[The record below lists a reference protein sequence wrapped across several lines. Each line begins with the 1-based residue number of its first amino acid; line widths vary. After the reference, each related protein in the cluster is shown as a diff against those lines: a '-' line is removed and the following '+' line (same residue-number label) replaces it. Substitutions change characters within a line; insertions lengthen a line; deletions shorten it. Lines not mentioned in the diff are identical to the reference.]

1 MSMKF
6 THGVRRVLAGMSLSL
21 LAGGAAFAQQAGS
34 DYKLVWSD
42 EFDGTELN
50 RKHWNVEVNGDG
62 GGNGELQYYADRP
75 QNVSVK
81 NGNLVLTAR
90 RESYRGKSFTSGR
103 VNSNKKI
110 VFAKGKIEASI
121 KLPKT
126 YKGLWPAFWMMGNDY
141 NELGWPKCGETDILE
156 MGHKDGYETVDKSE
170 RYFNGALH
178 WGPQWGV
185 TGDYTAQSTAPYSL
199 QDGQYHKFTCVIDD
213 EHIYMYLDDLAEPY
227 MAFDLSAD
235 KNSPD
240 DWYNTYTQFT
250 KDQFILFNLAVG
262 GDLFP
267 GISDP
272 AGITAFTDEASMY
285 VDYVR
290 VYQKEGEENIRVNEK
305 DDEVIAS
312 GNESI
317 DAVIAK
323 INGELDSTF
332 PYGAIFDNFLFSDYI
347 RGTEYGLQDAG
358 VKKVIVHEYNVNNET
373 SHWYHWN
380 ERGQGGNG
388 SITGVDYSN
397 NGYLS
402 YTAIDNGYHG
412 AGFALDFAGMY
423 DLSHLTDDSRLHI
436 CFSTESQIPEAV
448 KIQILNNTG
457 IGSYGAT
464 LALGEG
470 IDGYKLITKDIEK
483 GKWFTIDMS
492 FAELREL
499 CPSFNP
505 AAISAWTGNVLAV
518 EFPNQAVKAG
528 DNISID
534 AFYIYSPLPADYQ
547 APERVDP
554 LSFSVADPSVNQTLG
569 KFNDAIYDVFVMGDA
584 ARAQITGNNFILH
597 DYSIGGGASTI
608 NIWGDW
614 GPTLEAGAGEIT
626 GVDGSDAYVS
636 MNNKMWPGWGA
647 YSMNYSVGGLYNFKH
662 LTDESRLH
670 ISFSTESQLD
680 LSTEGGSPYVKFQF
694 LSSADNGCNPA
705 LFHLGK
711 GADDCFSVGDL
722 PTKGNWYTL
731 DISLGDLKKLYP
743 GFTYEPVSAWF
754 GQLLAVELY
763 NGAIGNNIVVDAFY
777 LYSPKPDG
785 YVDEVVDINKDGEF
799 VTAALAD
806 GNSTFDFDKAS
817 DIIPLRVSSDVKARM
832 TGKIRA
838 GYDTDVTNPRFDIWE
853 GTYNLTTVNEPNSFG
868 TIGEY
873 TPGETGYSSL
883 AVADKGWNG
892 GGINI
897 TVPTDFSVL
906 ATTPNYYLHIG
917 IRDDQEKAHHAVTFT
932 VNGKKLILNVLG
944 SGGVVTDF
952 KRDGSWRYI
961 DVPLSVLGLDAFQN
975 ATAFNDNII
984 TFTTDGGAGSTL
996 DFDNIFFY
1004 VGPEYIAPDQPAVE
1018 PKVALRASSTSPFVG
1033 NKVTLTATTTV
1044 PADVTV
1050 TKVEFFEG
1058 ETSIGTDTEAP
1069 YTCEFTPAEAKTYG
1083 IKAVMTLSDD
1093 RTATSAEVKVT
1104 ARVDNPTVS
1113 LAAAPATVT
1122 EGETVTLTAN
1132 VHVPQGA
1139 EATGVE
1145 FKVNGQTV
1153 ATVTE
1158 GEYKFTWTP
1167 ESAGEY
1173 TLTAVMTLA
1182 DGRTATSSEVK
1193 VTVKEDLPTVTL
1205 SADATTVTAGDN
1217 INLSA
1222 DMHLPKD
1229 AEVAKVEFKIGDNV
1243 VATDTEAPYE
1253 YEWNAADAGQ
1263 YAATAVMTLK
1273 DGREIVSAAVTLT
1286 VNAKRENKVTRLEIT
1301 SNTLQADGTYTV
1313 VISYDYTTAEG
1324 YIVNGVDRHFGLPE
1338 NATYNNDLDNK
1349 TVTLT
1354 GLAPNSELELDL
1366 GFSFVGREP
1375 MDYQHHKLT
1384 VTTGDGGS
1392 TGPVDP
1398 VNPTDGTVINF
1409 TKDTEGATNLL
1420 DGGYIK
1426 FTWNAANSTLTVTAH
1441 FNEVENGQRNP
1452 GGVAFVRPGVTGD
1465 VNMTSAGNGSYTLD
1479 ITGLNPGDKVSG
1491 YAWYG
1496 IDGGRAQSPIIEFTV
1511 PTGGDTPDPVE
1522 VTYKG
1527 YTYTAEVQAH
1537 TNYVTVPYRIVK
1549 IENGVETTLT
1559 QEEANELDLN
1569 VYYAWAGNDDYQAS
1583 IALHNPEGVYYCT
1596 GLNPATTYTLYA
1608 KFFIHGKHNSGGTHL
1623 DNKDIFNVRTLD
1635 AGAEEPVSDVYKPL
1649 VSGAIKPVDWDK
1661 EHADSKGNDNQYIT
1675 DTDGFGEGFI
1685 YWQRLEKGI
1694 VTCCSEKQFMNLHM
1708 YYWAEQLTDGRLRF
1722 TFTYVDVD
1730 GHADDAA
1737 TMGHQHDGLVP
1748 AVHFYD
1754 ELNDGSFQI
1763 ITPDIDLAR
1772 FLDEPLRCPD
1782 TFDFNEP
1789 WTREN
1794 GVAPV
1799 VPEAVNRAIT
1809 YKNDPAIEAKMKEL
1823 GYTTARV
1830 ETTKPY
1836 NETSANIAFNMQFA
1850 DGGLTLSDV
1859 SKLSGIDDSVSTG
1872 IFDFGND
1879 LDPEGIY
1886 VVNDSIIAPEGS
1898 VVFNIHGIPVG
1909 GENLAP
1915 GIYIV
1920 VNGNNACKVLVK

>member
-1 MSMKF
+1 MSMEF

-81 NGNLVLTAR
+81 DGNLVLTAR

-156 MGHKDGYETVDKSE
+156 MGHKNGYETVDKSE

-388 SITGVDYSN
+388 SITGVDHSAQ
-397 NGYLS
+397 GYLS

-470 IDGYKLITKDIEK
+470 VDGYKLITKDIEK
-483 GKWFTIDMS
+483 GKWFTLDMS

-584 ARAQITGNNFILH
+584 ARAQITDNNFILH

-608 NIWGDW
+608 NIWGDY
-614 GPTLEAGAGEIT
+614 GPTLEAGAGEIA
-626 GVDGSDAYVS
+626 GVDGSNAYVS

-670 ISFSTESQLD
+670 ISFSTETQLD

-705 LFHLGK
+705 LFHLGN
-711 GADDCFSVGDL
+711 GADDCFSVGNL

-832 TGKIRA
+832 AGKIRA
-838 GYDTDVTNPRFDIWE
+838 GYDTDVTNPRFDIWVTE
-853 GTYNLTTVNEPNSFG
+853 NTFEPTFDLTTVNEPNSFG

-873 TPGETGYSSL
+873 SPGETGYTSL
-883 AVADKGWNG
+883 TVLDKGWNG
-892 GGINI
+892 GGIYI

-932 VNGKKLILNVLG
+932 VNGKKLILNVMG

-975 ATAFNDNII
+975 ATAFNNNII
-984 TFTTDGGAGSTL
+984 SFTIAGGKDTKL
-996 DFDNIFFY
+996 DIDNIFFY
-1004 VGPEYIAPDQPAVE
+1004 VGPEYIAPDQPAVD

-1069 YTCEFTPAEAKTYG
+1069 YTCEFTPAEAKTYSL
-1083 IKAVMTLSDD
+1083 KAVMTLSDD

-1122 EGETVTLTAN
+1122 EGEAVTLTAN

-1139 EATGVE
+1139 EA
-1145 FKVNGQTV
+1145 
-1153 ATVTE
+1153 
-1158 GEYKFTWTP
+1158 
-1167 ESAGEY
+1167 
-1173 TLTAVMTLA
+1173 
-1182 DGRTATSSEVK
+1182 
-1193 VTVKEDLPTVTL
+1193 
-1205 SADATTVTAGDN
+1205 
-1217 INLSA
+1217 
-1222 DMHLPKD
+1222 
-1229 AEVAKVEFKIGDNV
+1229 AKVEFFVNDAV
-1243 VATDTEAPYE
+1243 VATDTEAPYS
-1253 YEWNAADAGQ
+1253 YDWTT
-1263 YAATAVMTLK
+1263 ATTGTFTAKAVMTLT
-1273 DGREIVSAAVTLT
+1273 DSRTAASAAVTIT
-1286 VNAKRENKVTRLEIT
+1286 VNAKPVDQLQNVPTPKHNADKVCSIFGSHYTNATTFSIGNWGQSTQAELVSINGNDVYKLT
-1301 SNTLQADGTYTV
+1301 DFNYLGWQLAGNIDLSGYTHLHVDYYTPDGNTFAFTPVSPGPKEKVLNQTV
-1313 VISYDYTTAEG
+1313 TAGQWNSYDVKLSDFTGVALNEVFQFKFDQGGNKTG
-1324 YIVNGVDRHFGLPE
+1324 YIANVYAWKED
-1338 NATYNNDLDNK
+1338 
-1349 TVTLT
+1349 
-1354 GLAPNSELELDL
+1354 
-1366 GFSFVGREP
+1366 
-1375 MDYQHHKLT
+1375 
-1384 VTTGDGGS
+1384 GS
-1392 TGPVDP
+1392 TEDPDPVDP
-1398 VNPTDGTVINF
+1398 SDGTVFNF
-1409 TKDTEGATNLL
+1409 TKDEGANLL

-1426 FTWNAANSTLTVTAH
+1426 YTWNANTSILTVTAH
-1441 FNEVENGQRNP
+1441 FNEVENGQRTPDN
-1452 GGVAFVRPGVTGD
+1452 VSFVRPGVTGA
-1465 VNMTSAGNGSYTLD
+1465 VNMISSGKGSYTLE
-1479 ITGLNPGDKVSG
+1479 INGLKGGDTVSG
-1491 YAWYG
+1491 YAFYA
-1496 IDGGRAQSPIIEFTV
+1496 IPNAEAQTPLKAFTI

-1527 YTYTAEVQAH
+1527 ITYTDQVQSH
-1537 TNYVTVPYRIVK
+1537 NGYITVPYRVVK
-1549 IENGVETTLT
+1549 ISDGVETTLT
-1559 QEEANELDLN
+1559 QEEATELNLN
-1569 VYYAWAGNDDYQAS
+1569 VYYAWNDNDDAQAA
-1583 IALHNPEGVYYCT
+1583 IALHSPEGVFYCT
-1596 GLNPATTYTLYA
+1596 GLIPGQDYTFYERFFVNGTQIDGKGNFLASATDTGTDNVYKSLT
-1608 KFFIHGKHNSGGTHL
+1608 SGSIKPI
-1623 DNKDIFNVRTLD
+1623 NKDLTTQDPED
-1635 AGAEEPVSDVYKPL
+1635 ARQLL
-1649 VSGAIKPVDWDK
+1649 VNTENFD
-1661 EHADSKGNDNQYIT
+1661 
-1675 DTDGFGEGFI
+1675 EGFI
-1685 YWQRLEKGI
+1685 YWKRMRTGD
-1694 VTCCSEKQFMNLHM
+1694 VACCNEKQFMNLHM
-1708 YYWAEQLTDGRLRF
+1708 YYWAEQLNDGRLRF

-1730 GHADDAA
+1730 GTSHTKGTHADAK
-1737 TMGHQHDGLVP
+1737 GHQHTGLVP

-1754 ELNDGSFQI
+1754 ELSDGSFQL
-1763 ITPDIDLAR
+1763 ITPDIELAR

-1782 TFDFNEP
+1782 TFDG
-1789 WTREN
+1789 WTRED
-1794 GVAPV
+1794 GKAPA

-1809 YKNDPAIEAKMKEL
+1809 YKNDAAIEARMKEL
-1823 GYTTARV
+1823 GYKTVRV
-1830 ETTKPY
+1830 ETTKAY
-1836 NETSANIAFNMQFA
+1836 DETSANIAFNMQFA

-1859 SKLSGIDDSVSTG
+1859 SKLTNIDDNITNG
-1872 IFDFGND
+1872 IFNIQND
-1879 LDPEGIY
+1879 SEGIR
-1886 VVNDSIIAPEGS
+1886 VVDGAIIAPEGS

>member
-21 LAGGAAFAQQAGS
+21 LVGGAAFAQQAGS

-50 RKHWNVEVNGDG
+50 RKYWNVEVNGDG

-81 NGNLVLTAR
+81 DGNLVLTAR

-199 QDGQYHKFTCVIDD
+199 QDGQYHKFSCVIDD

-373 SHWYHWN
+373 SHWYHWK

-388 SITGVDYSN
+388 SITGVDHSAQ
-397 NGYLS
+397 GYLS

-470 IDGYKLITKDIEK
+470 VDGYKLITKDIEK
-483 GKWFTIDMS
+483 GKWFTLDMS

-584 ARAQITGNNFILH
+584 ARAQITDNNFILH

-608 NIWGDW
+608 NIWGDY
-614 GPTLEAGAGEIT
+614 GPTLEAGAGEIA
-626 GVDGSDAYVS
+626 GVDGSNAYVS

-670 ISFSTESQLD
+670 ISFSTETQLD
-680 LSTEGGSPYVKFQF
+680 LSTEGGSPYVKIQF

-705 LFHLGK
+705 LFHLGN
-711 GADDCFSVGDL
+711 GADDCFSVGNL

-832 TGKIRA
+832 AGKIRA
-838 GYDTDVTNPRFDIWE
+838 GYDTDVTNPRFDIWVTE
-853 GTYNLTTVNEPNSFG
+853 NTFEPTFDLTTVNEPNSFG

-873 TPGETGYSSL
+873 SPGETGYTSL
-883 AVADKGWNG
+883 TVLDKGWNG
-892 GGINI
+892 GGIYI

-932 VNGKKLILNVLG
+932 INGKKLILNVMG

-975 ATAFNDNII
+975 ATAFNNNII
-984 TFTTDGGAGSTL
+984 SFTIAGGKDTKL
-996 DFDNIFFY
+996 DIDNIFLY

-1033 NKVTLTATTTV
+1033 NKVTLTAATTV

-1069 YTCEFTPAEAKTYG
+1069 YTCEFTPAEAKTYSL
-1083 IKAVMTLSDD
+1083 KAVMTLSDD

-1139 EATGVE
+1139 EATNVE
-1145 FKVNGQTV
+1145 FKVNGSVVSTD
-1153 ATVTE
+1153 TE
-1158 GEYKFTWTP
+1158 TPYSYDWTP
-1167 ESAGEY
+1167 ENHGEY
-1173 TLTAVMTLA
+1173 TLTAVLNLA
-1182 DGRTATSSEVK
+1182 DGRTVTSAETK
-1193 VTVKEDLPTVTL
+1193 VTVKEKQPEPVDQLQNVPTPVHDADKVYSIFSNRYTNATTFVIGNWGQSTQAELVSINGNDVYKLTDFNYLGWQLAGNIDLSGYTHLHVDYYTPDGNTFAFTPVSPGPKEKVL
-1205 SADATTVTAGDN
+1205 NQTVTAGQ
-1217 INLSA
+1217 
-1222 DMHLPKD
+1222 
-1229 AEVAKVEFKIGDNV
+1229 
-1243 VATDTEAPYE
+1243 
-1253 YEWNAADAGQ
+1253 WN
-1263 YAATAVMTLK
+1263 
-1273 DGREIVSAAVTLT
+1273 
-1286 VNAKRENKVTRLEIT
+1286 
-1301 SNTLQADGTYTV
+1301 
-1313 VISYDYTTAEG
+1313 SYDVKLSDFTGVALNEIFQFKFDNGGNKTG
-1324 YIVNGVDRHFGLPE
+1324 YIANVYAWKED
-1338 NATYNNDLDNK
+1338 
-1349 TVTLT
+1349 
-1354 GLAPNSELELDL
+1354 
-1366 GFSFVGREP
+1366 
-1375 MDYQHHKLT
+1375 
-1384 VTTGDGGS
+1384 GS
-1392 TGPVDP
+1392 TEDPDPVDP
-1398 VNPTDGTVINF
+1398 SDGTVFNF
-1409 TKDTEGATNLL
+1409 TKDEGANLL

-1426 FTWNAANSTLTVTAH
+1426 YTWNANTSILTVTAH
-1441 FNEVENGQRNP
+1441 FNEVENGQRTPDN
-1452 GGVAFVRPGVTGD
+1452 VSFVRPGVTGA
-1465 VNMTSAGNGSYTLD
+1465 VNMISSGKGSYTLE
-1479 ITGLNPGDKVSG
+1479 ISGLKGGDTVSG
-1491 YAWYG
+1491 YAFYA
-1496 IDGGRAQSPIIEFTV
+1496 IPNAEAQTPLKAFTI

-1527 YTYTAEVQAH
+1527 ITYTDQVQSH
-1537 TNYVTVPYRIVK
+1537 NGYITVPYRVVK
-1549 IENGVETTLT
+1549 ISDGVETTLT
-1559 QEEANELDLN
+1559 QEEATELNLC
-1569 VYYAWAGNDDYQAS
+1569 VYYAWNGNDDAQAA
-1583 IALHNPEGVYYCT
+1583 IALHSPEGVFYCT
-1596 GLNPATTYTLYA
+1596 GLIPGQDYTFYERFFVNGTQIDGKGNFHASATDTGTDNVYKSLT
-1608 KFFIHGKHNSGGTHL
+1608 SGSIKPI
-1623 DNKDIFNVRTLD
+1623 NKDLTTQDPED
-1635 AGAEEPVSDVYKPL
+1635 ARQLL
-1649 VSGAIKPVDWDK
+1649 VNTENFD
-1661 EHADSKGNDNQYIT
+1661 
-1675 DTDGFGEGFI
+1675 EGFI
-1685 YWQRLEKGI
+1685 YWKRMRTGD
-1694 VTCCSEKQFMNLHM
+1694 VACCNEKQFMNLHM
-1708 YYWAEQLTDGRLRF
+1708 YYWAEQLNDGRLRF

-1730 GHADDAA
+1730 GTEHTKDADAK
-1737 TMGHQHDGLVP
+1737 GHQHIGLVP

-1754 ELNDGSFQI
+1754 ELEDGTFQLI
-1763 ITPDIDLAR
+1763 NPDIDLAR
-1772 FLDEPLRCPD
+1772 FTDEPLRCPA
-1782 TFDFNEP
+1782 TFEP
-1789 WTREN
+1789 WSYEN
-1794 GVAPV
+1794 GKAPV
-1799 VPEAVNRAIT
+1799 AADADNRAIT
-1809 YKNDPAIEAKMKEL
+1809 YTNDPDIETRMTQL
-1823 GYTTARV
+1823 GYKTARV
-1830 ETTKPY
+1830 ETTKAY

-1859 SKLSGIDDSVSTG
+1859 SKLTNIDDNITNG
-1872 IFDFGND
+1872 IFDVQNNS
-1879 LDPEGIY
+1879 EGIR
-1886 VVNDSIIAPEGS
+1886 VVDGAIIAPEGS
-1898 VVFNIHGIPVG
+1898 VVFNIHGLRVG

-1920 VNGNNACKVLVK
+1920 INGNNACKVLVK

>member
-21 LAGGAAFAQQAGS
+21 LVGSAAFAQQAGI

-50 RKHWNVEVNGDG
+50 RKYWNVEVNGDG

-81 NGNLVLTAR
+81 DGNLVLTAR

-185 TGDYTAQSTAPYSL
+185 TGDHTAQSTAPYSL

-262 GDLFP
+262 GNLFP

-305 DDEVIAS
+305 DDEIIAS

-388 SITGVDYSN
+388 SITGVDHSAQ
-397 NGYLS
+397 GYLS

-470 IDGYKLITKDIEK
+470 VDGYKLITKDIEK
-483 GKWFTIDMS
+483 GKWFTLDMS

-584 ARAQITGNNFILH
+584 ARAQITDNNFILH

-608 NIWGDW
+608 NIWGDY
-614 GPTLEAGAGEIT
+614 GPTLEAGAGEIA
-626 GVDGSDAYVS
+626 GVDGSNAYVS

-670 ISFSTESQLD
+670 ISFSTETQLD

-705 LFHLGK
+705 LFHLGN
-711 GADDCFSVGDL
+711 GADDCFSVGNL

-832 TGKIRA
+832 AGKIRA
-838 GYDTDVTNPRFDIWE
+838 GYDTDVTNPRFDIWVTE
-853 GTYNLTTVNEPNSFG
+853 NTFEPTFDLTTVNEPNSFG

-873 TPGETGYSSL
+873 SPGETGYTSL
-883 AVADKGWNG
+883 TVLDKGWNG
-892 GGINI
+892 GGIYI

-932 VNGKKLILNVLG
+932 VNGKKLILNVMG

-975 ATAFNDNII
+975 ATAFNNNII
-984 TFTTDGGAGSTL
+984 SFTIAGGKDTKL
-996 DFDNIFFY
+996 DIDNIFFY

-1044 PADVTV
+1044 PADATV

-1069 YTCEFTPAEAKTYG
+1069 YTCEFTPTEAKAYS

-1104 ARVDNPTVS
+1104 ARADNPTVS

-1122 EGETVTLTAN
+1122 QGETVTLTAN

-1139 EATGVE
+1139 TAAKVE
-1145 FKVNGQTV
+1145 FKSGDQVVSTD
-1153 ATVTE
+1153 TE
-1158 GEYKFTWTP
+1158 APYEYVWTP
-1167 ESAGEY
+1167 ETAGEY
-1173 TLTAVMTLA
+1173 TLTAVLTLA
-1182 DGRTATSSEVK
+1182 DGRTATSAEVK
-1193 VTVKEDLPTVTL
+1193 VTVNEKQTQPE
-1205 SADATTVTAGDN
+1205 N
-1217 INLSA
+1217 
-1222 DMHLPKD
+1222 
-1229 AEVAKVEFKIGDNV
+1229 
-1243 VATDTEAPYE
+1243 
-1253 YEWNAADAGQ
+1253 Q
-1263 YAATAVMTLK
+1263 
-1273 DGREIVSAAVTLT
+1273 
-1286 VNAKRENKVTRLEIT
+1286 NKVTRLEIT

-1313 VISYDYTTAEG
+1313 IISYDYTTAEG
-1324 YIVNGVDRHFGLPE
+1324 YIVNGVDRHFELPA
-1338 NATYNNDLDNK
+1338 NATYANNLDAK

-1354 GLAPNSELELDL
+1354 GLAPDSELEVDL
-1366 GFSFVGREP
+1366 GFSFVGRDP

-1384 VTTGDGGS
+1384 VTTGKGGS
-1392 TGPVDP
+1392 TEDPDPVDP
-1398 VNPTDGTVINF
+1398 SDGTVINF
-1409 TKDTEGATNLL
+1409 TKDSKGAQNLL
-1420 DGGYIK
+1420 DGGSMT
-1426 FTWNAANSTLTVTAH
+1426 FSWDAQSGELTVTVK
-1441 FNEVENGQRNP
+1441 FNEVASGQRTP
-1452 GGVAFVRPGVTGD
+1452 AFVNLLGVGMTGD
-1465 VNMTSAGNGSYTLD
+1465 VEGTALGNGSYRAVFTQY
-1479 ITGLNPGDKVSG
+1479 NAGDVANI
-1491 YAWYG
+1491 YAWYP
-1496 IDGGRAQSPIIEFTV
+1496 IDGGRAQTPVTSFTI

-1527 YTYTAEVQAH
+1527 ITYTDQVQSH
-1537 TNYVTVPYRIVK
+1537 NGYITVPYRVVK
-1549 IENGVETTLT
+1549 ISDGVETTLT
-1559 QEEANELDLN
+1559 QEEATELNLN
-1569 VYYAWAGNDDYQAS
+1569 VYYAWNGNDDAQAA
-1583 IALHNPEGVYYCT
+1583 IALHSPEGVFYCT
-1596 GLNPATTYTLYA
+1596 GLIPGQDYA
-1608 KFFIHGKHNSGGTHL
+1608 FYEKFFINGTQIDGKGNFHASATDTGT
-1623 DNKDIFNVRTLD
+1623 DNVHKSLT
-1635 AGAEEPVSDVYKPL
+1635 
-1649 VSGAIKPVDWDK
+1649 SGAIKPIDLDMTTQDPEDARQLLV
-1661 EHADSKGNDNQYIT
+1661 N
-1675 DTDGFGEGFI
+1675 TDGFDEGFI
-1685 YWQRLEKGI
+1685 FWKRMRTGI
-1694 VTCCSEKQFMNLHM
+1694 VECCNEKQFMNLHM
-1708 YYWAEQLTDGRLRF
+1708 YYWAEQLNDGRLRF

-1730 GHADDAA
+1730 GTSHTKDTHADAK
-1737 TMGHQHDGLVP
+1737 GHQHTGLVP

-1754 ELNDGSFQI
+1754 ELSDGSFQLI
-1763 ITPDIDLAR
+1763 VPDIDLAR

-1782 TFDFNEP
+1782 SFDG
-1789 WTREN
+1789 WTRED
-1794 GVAPV
+1794 GKAPAA
-1799 VPEAVNRAIT
+1799 PEAVNRAIT
-1809 YKNDPAIEAKMKEL
+1809 YKNDAAIEARMKEL
-1823 GYTTARV
+1823 GYKTVRV
-1830 ETTKPY
+1830 ETTKAY
-1836 NETSANIAFNMQFA
+1836 GETSANIAFNMQFA

-1859 SKLSGIDDSVSTG
+1859 SKLTNIDDNITNG
-1872 IFDFGND
+1872 IFDVQNNS
-1879 LDPEGIY
+1879 EGIR
-1886 VVNDSIIAPEGS
+1886 VVDGAIIAPEGS
-1898 VVFNIHGIPVG
+1898 VVFNIHGLRVD
-1909 GENLAP
+1909 GEHLAP

-1920 VNGNNACKVLVK
+1920 INGNNACKVLVK